1 MKSTI
6 YFILLLIILTSW
18 SCNKDNDKIIKDNG
32 LLRWT
37 GEYDGLGCGFF
48 ITISDS
54 TYKPENESIIDDS
67 YKTADSINVFVEYEL
82 LNRDVQYFCFD
93 LPFPES
99 MEGIK
104 IYKIKKE

>member
-1 MKSTI
+1 M
-6 YFILLLIILTSW
+6 LTSC
-18 SCNKDNDKIIKDNG
+18 SCNKENDSILKDNG
-32 LLRWT
+32 VLIWT
-37 GEYDGLGCGFF
+37 GDPGGLGCGFF

-54 TYKPENESIIDDS
+54 IYKPENESIIDDS
-67 YKTADSINVFVEYEL
+67 FKTGDSINVSIEYEL

-99 MEGIK
+99 MDGIK